1 MDWQGLLTPVLTAA
15 IGAILAGIMTWFV
28 QSRIEA
34 LRRETERL
42 RDERKNIYMEILE
55 PMMKTLSGINNPD
68 ETESALDSLRSFEYR
83 KVMFELN
90 FIGSDPV
97 VEALNDFMQSIYSGP
112 QSTTTLVSNFGTLML
127 TIRKD
132 LGYKKTKL
140 NAVDMLKSQITD
152 ISKFMV
158 R

>member
-55 PMMKTLSGINNPD
+55 PMIKALSGINNPD
-68 ETESALDSLRSFEYR
+68 ELESALDSLRSFEYR
-83 KVMFELN
+83 KVVFEFN
-90 FIGSDPV
+90 FIGSDRV
-97 VEALNDFMQSIYSGP
+97 VQALNDLMQGIYSGR
-112 QSTTTLVSNFGTLML
+112 QSPTTLMSNLGTLML

-152 ISKFMV
+152 ISKV
-158 R
+158 VER

>member
-55 PMMKTLSGINNPD
+55 PMIKALSGINNPD
-68 ETESALDSLRSFEYR
+68 ELESALDSLRSFEYR
-83 KVMFELN
+83 KVVFEFN
-90 FIGSDPV
+90 FIGSDRV
-97 VEALNDFMQSIYSGP
+97 VQALNDLMQGIYSGP
-112 QSTTTLVSNFGTLML
+112 QSPTTLMSNLGTLML

-152 ISKFMV
+152 ISKFV
-158 R
+158 ER